1 MSDQQIVV
9 KIAERIVAIYEGGPD
24 DRDGRELTA
33 AEIAPLVS
41 ALRLPLLFHQGGEW
55 TPEHRAEW
63 LKITGHEDA
72 TTRVM
77 CDHIRKVLGEPCPDG
92 RHDWDG
98 PPPGGECRTCGGKYA
113 ELYP

>member
-1 MSDQQIVV
+1 MSDQQIVER
-9 KIAERIVAIYEGGPD
+9 IAERIADAIPGEGRLLD
-24 DRDGRELTA
+24 NIA
-33 AEIAPLVS
+33 AVVTPLVS

-63 LKITGHEDA
+63 LKITGYEDA

-77 CDHIRKVLGEPCPDG
+77 CDHIRKVLGEPCPEG

-98 PPPGGECRTCGGKYA
+98 PPPGGECRVCGGKYA